1 MNKLAFAAGLSTV
14 LVTLGA
20 AAQQPPP
27 PAAEPAPAPAGGAR
41 THDGFYFR
49 IGPNFGAL
57 IGTAKLEAGGQTGG
71 ESDYSGFTYGG
82 DLMFGG
88 TPAPGLV
95 IGGTLLWGSTKDPT
109 VKAGSTEGTADGTL
123 IMAAT
128 ALFANY
134 YLDPTEGLFFQGL
147 LGFAVVDF
155 VTAGGQSGSNDP
167 TGFLL
172 GAGAGYDFWIG
183 DEWSVGPLAR
193 VIYAPTSSESGGA
206 TFKFNYLFPS
216 IGVGFTLH

>member
-1 MNKLAFAAGLSTV
+1 MKKLALATGLSTV
-14 LVTLGA
+14 LITLGA

-27 PAAEPAPAPAGGAR
+27 PPAAAPAGGAR

-49 IGPNFGAL
+49 IGPNFGPL
-57 IGTAKLEAGGQTGG
+57 IGTAKIEAAGLSGG

-95 IGGTLLWGSTKDPT
+95 IGGTILWASTKDPT
-109 VKAGSTEGTADGTL
+109 VKAGGAEGTADGTL

-134 YLDPTEGLFFQGL
+134 YLDPTQGLFFQGL
-147 LGFAVVDF
+147 AGFAVVDF
-155 VTAGGQSGSNDP
+155 VTAGGQSSGDDP
-167 TGFLL
+167 TGFVF

-193 VIYAPTSSESGGA
+193 VVYAPTSSESGGV
-206 TFKFNYLFPS
+206 TSKFNYLFPS

>member
-1 MNKLAFAAGLSTV
+1 MKKLALATGLSTV
-14 LVTLGA
+14 LITLGA

-27 PAAEPAPAPAGGAR
+27 PPAAAPAGGAR

-49 IGPNFGAL
+49 IGPNFGPL
-57 IGTAKLEAGGQTGG
+57 IGTAKIEAAGLSGG

-95 IGGTLLWGSTKDPT
+95 SG
-109 VKAGSTEGTADGTL
+109 AEGTADGTL

-134 YLDPTEGLFFQGL
+134 YLDPTQGLFFQGL
-147 LGFAVVDF
+147 AGFAVVDF
-155 VTAGGQSGSNDP
+155 VTAGGQSSGDDP
-167 TGFLL
+167 TGFVF

-193 VIYAPTSSESGGA
+193 VVYAPTSSESGGV
-206 TFKFNYLFPS
+206 TSKFNYLFPS